1 MVGHLSRLDPFVK
14 QLADDGVI
22 QETFPDENLLV
33 VAALLETTW
42 YADIVNYL
50 ACKVFPFEFKFQENK
65 RLMAKARQYFWDD
78 PYFYMVCVVDV
89 VRRCVPHEE
98 VSFVLQCCHCIEV
111 GAHHEPIR
119 TTHKVLQCG
128 FFLAHP
134 PQGCN

>member
-1 MVGHLSRLDPFVK
+1 MSRLDPFVK

-78 PYFYMVCVVDV
+78 PYLYMVCVVDV
-89 VRRCVPHEE
+89 VRRCVPYEE
-98 VSFVLQCCHCIEV
+98 VSFILQHCHCSEP
-111 GAHHEPIR
+111 GATMVP
-119 TTHKVLQCG
+119 
-128 FFLAHP
+128 
-134 PQGCN
+134 